1 MLMKKKKEKTKK
13 RKTNRR
19 LLRILFNNSSNKIKQ
34 SIKWERLKIKCK
46 KKSRITPLLLKKESV
61 KRQLGWISAKK
72 PKTTS
77 T

>member
-1 MLMKKKKEKTKK
+1 MLINKKKEKTKK
-13 RKTNRR
+13 RKTNRP
-19 LLRILFNNSSNKIKQ
+19 LLRILFNNSSNKKQ
-34 SIKWERLKIKCK
+34 QSLCWERPKINCK
-46 KKSRITPLLLKKESV
+46 KKSRTTRLILKKESV